1 MQNQINYSSKYLAK
15 EVQET
20 RTQNELSMVGYALT
34 LIMVV
39 VVCF

>member
-1 MQNQINYSSKYLAK
+1 MYQLNYDQKILNA

-20 RTQNELSMVGYALT
+20 RTQYELSMVGYALT